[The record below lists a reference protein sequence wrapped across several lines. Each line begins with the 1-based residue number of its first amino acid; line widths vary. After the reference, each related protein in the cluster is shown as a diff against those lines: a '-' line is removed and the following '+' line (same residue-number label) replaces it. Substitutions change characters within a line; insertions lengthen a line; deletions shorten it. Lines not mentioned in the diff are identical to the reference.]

1 LADLLREPFLQ
12 RALLAGLFVGVTA
25 SAIGVYVVVR
35 RAAFF
40 GDALSHASLAGVAV
54 GVLAGLPP
62 LLTAGV
68 VAVGIAL
75 GLRRL
80 ERGERLA
87 LDTILGFVLPFF
99 LAVGIV
105 LMSFTPGYQPELIA
119 FLFGSILGVSWGN
132 VIAIGGISV
141 VVAALLIGF
150 RRKLLFAAF
159 DPDGA
164 RVQGI
169 AVDRVYTLAY
179 ALLALVVI
187 ASLRVVGIVL
197 VNALLVVPAATAKL
211 VSSSMQRML
220 WLAPVFGTLA
230 VLAGLAVS
238 YAVDIPSGP
247 AIVLVTGILFLAIW
261 GGTRSP
267 FRGRRAGRRS

>member
-211 VSSSMQRML
+211 VSGSMQRML
-220 WLAPVFGTLA
+220 WLAPVFGTVA